1 VKINEYIESG
11 ILEAYVLG
19 SASEAETRELLYL
32 KAKHPQIQD
41 ALLHLEIDME
51 RIAEQMAII
60 PPPGTWLKIE
70 TELNELAERPDFES
84 VPIRRPPNR
93 KGGEHR
99 KSGQF
104 IEIDA
109 SSSHMR
115 VHKIWRWLF
124 IGVFILGKIFL
135 GFAIYFYL
143 ENRQLKQEVSK
154 LKTQLEKYE
163 RQQAD
168 RSNTR

>member
-1 VKINEYIESG
+1 MKINEYIESG

-19 SASEAETRELLYL
+19 STSEAETKELLFL
-32 KAKHPQIQD
+32 KAKHPQIQE
-41 ALLHLEIDME
+41 ALQLLEIDME
-51 RIAEQMAII
+51 RMAQQMSI
-60 PPPGTWLKIE
+60 PPPPDLWLKIE
-70 TELNELAERPDFES
+70 GHLNELAELPDFDAI
-84 VPIRRPPNR
+84 PISRPPNR
-93 KGGEHR
+93 KGGNHR

-104 IEIDA
+104 IEVDA

-143 ENRQLKQEVSK
+143 ENRQLKQEVIK

-163 RQQAD
+163 NSKYNQQP
-168 RSNTR
+168 

>member
-1 VKINEYIESG
+1 MKINEYIESG

-19 SASEAETRELLYL
+19 STSEAETRELLFL
-32 KAKHPQIQD
+32 KAKYPQIQE
-41 ALLHLEIDME
+41 ALQHLEMDME
-51 RIAEQMAII
+51 RVAQQMSI
-60 PPPGTWLKIE
+60 PPPPDLWSKIE
-70 TELNELAERPDFES
+70 SHLNELAEVPDFDAI
-84 VPIRRPPNR
+84 PIRRPPNR
-93 KGGEHR
+93 KGGNHR

-104 IEIDA
+104 IEVDA

-143 ENRQLKQEVSK
+143 ENRQLKQEVIK
-154 LKTQLEKYE
+154 LKAQLEKYE
-163 RQQAD
+163 NTKYNQQP
-168 RSNTR
+168 

>member
-1 VKINEYIESG
+1 MKINEYIESG

-51 RIAEQMAII
+51 RIAEHMAIT
-60 PPPGTWLKIE
+60 PPPDTWLKIE
-70 TELNELAERPDFES
+70 DRLNELAETPDYDAM
-84 VPIRRPPNR
+84 PIRRSPNR
-93 KGGEHR
+93 KGGNHR

-104 IEIDA
+104 IEVDA

-124 IGVFILGKIFL
+124 IGVFILGKVFL

-143 ENRQLKQEVSK
+143 ENRQLKEEVSK

-163 RQQAD
+163 KQKELR
-168 RSNTR
+168 N

>member
-1 VKINEYIESG
+1 MKINEYIESG

-32 KAKHPQIQD
+32 KVKHPQIQE
-41 ALLHLEIDME
+41 ALRDLEIDME

-60 PPPGTWLKIE
+60 PPPGTWTKIE
-70 TELNELAERPDFES
+70 TQLNELARTPDFES
-84 VPIRRPPNR
+84 IPIKRPSKTNNKR
-93 KGGEHR
+93 K
-99 KSGQF
+99 KNQF
-104 IEIDA
+104 IEVDA

-124 IGVFILGKIFL
+124 VAVFIIGKIFL

-143 ENRQLKQEVSK
+143 ENRQLKQEVARLETELKKYKDQSK
-154 LKTQLEKYE
+154 
-163 RQQAD
+163 
-168 RSNTR
+168 

>member
-1 VKINEYIESG
+1 VEINEYIESG

-19 SASEAETRELLYL
+19 SASEEETRELLYL
-32 KAKHPQIQD
+32 KAKHPQIQE

-51 RIAEQMAII
+51 RIADQMAI
-60 PPPGTWLKIE
+60 PPRSDTWLKIE
-70 TELNELAERPDFES
+70 TELNELAERPDFDTLPTRS
-84 VPIRRPPNR
+84 PPNR
-93 KGGEHR
+93 KGGEQR

-104 IEIDA
+104 IEVDA

-115 VHKIWRWLF
+115 LHKIWRWLF
-124 IGVFILGKIFL
+124 IGVFILGKLFL

-143 ENRQLKQEVSK
+143 ENRQLKQEIFK

-163 RQQAD
+163 REHAD
-168 RSNTR
+168 HSNLR

>member
-1 VKINEYIESG
+1 MKINEYIESG

-19 SASEAETRELLYL
+19 STSEAETRELLFL
-32 KAKHPQIQD
+32 KAKHPQIQE
-41 ALLHLEIDME
+41 ALQHLEIDME
-51 RIAEQMAII
+51 NVAQQMSI
-60 PPPGTWLKIE
+60 PPPADLWLKIE
-70 TELNELAERPDFES
+70 SHLNELAEVPDFDS
-84 VPIRRPPNR
+84 IPIRRPPNR
-93 KGGEHR
+93 KGGNHR

-104 IEIDA
+104 IEVDA

-135 GFAIYFYL
+135 GSAIYFYL
-143 ENRQLKQEVSK
+143 ENRQLKQEVIK

-163 RQQAD
+163 
-168 RSNTR
+168 NTRYNQQP

>member
-1 VKINEYIESG
+1 MKINEYIESG

-19 SASEAETRELLYL
+19 STSEAETQELLLL
-32 KAKHPQIQD
+32 KAKHPEVQE
-41 ALLHLEIDME
+41 ALQYLEMDME
-51 RIAEQMAII
+51 HMAQQMSI
-60 PPPGTWLKIE
+60 PPPPDLWLKIE
-70 TELNELAERPDFES
+70 KHLDELAELPDYDAI
-84 VPIRRPPNR
+84 PIKRPPNR

-104 IEIDA
+104 IEVDA

-124 IGVFILGKIFL
+124 VGVFILGKIFL

-143 ENRQLKQEVSK
+143 ENRQLKQEVIK
-154 LKTQLEKYE
+154 LKKQLEKYE
-163 RQQAD
+163 NAKYNQQP
-168 RSNTR
+168 

>member
-1 VKINEYIESG
+1 MKINEYIESG

-41 ALLHLEIDME
+41 ALLDLEIGME
-51 RIAEQMAII
+51 RIADHMAI
-60 PPPGTWLKIE
+60 PPRAGTWLKIE
-70 TELNELAERPDFES
+70 TELNELAERPDFDAM
-84 VPIRRPPNR
+84 PIRRPPNR

-104 IEIDA
+104 IEVDA

-115 VHKIWRWLF
+115 LHKIWRWLF

-143 ENRQLKQEVSK
+143 ENRQLKEEIYK
-154 LKTQLEKYE
+154 LKIQLEKYE
-163 RQQAD
+163 RQQTD
-168 RSNTR
+168 HSDFQ

>member
-1 VKINEYIESG
+1 MKINEYIESG

-41 ALLHLEIDME
+41 ALQHLETDIE

-70 TELNELAERPDFES
+70 TQLNELAENPDFES
-84 VPIRRPPNR
+84 MPIRRPPNR

-104 IEIDA
+104 IEVDA

-115 VHKIWRWLF
+115 LHKIWRWLF

-143 ENRQLKQEVSK
+143 ENRQLKQEILK

-163 RQQAD
+163 RQ
-168 RSNTR
+168 

>member
-1 VKINEYIESG
+1 MKINEYIESG

-19 SASEAETRELLYL
+19 AASEAEARELLYL
-32 KAKHPQIQD
+32 KAKHPEIQG
-41 ALLHLEIDME
+41 ALVDLEIDME
-51 RIAEQMAII
+51 RIAENMAII
-60 PPPGTWLKIE
+60 PPADTWLKIE
-70 TELNELAERPDFES
+70 NQLDELAEIPDFES
-84 VPIRRPPNR
+84 IPIRRPPDR

-104 IEIDA
+104 IDVDA

-143 ENRQLKQEVSK
+143 ENRQLKQEVLK
-154 LKTQLEKYE
+154 LKTQLERYE
-163 RQQAD
+163 RQEVD
-168 RSNTR
+168 HSDFR

>member
-41 ALLHLEIDME
+41 ALQHLETDIE

-70 TELNELAERPDFES
+70 TQLNELAENPDFES
-84 VPIRRPPNR
+84 MPIRRPPNR

-104 IEIDA
+104 IEVDA

-115 VHKIWRWLF
+115 LHKIWRWLF

-143 ENRQLKQEVSK
+143 ENRQLKQEILK

-163 RQQAD
+163 RQ
-168 RSNTR
+168 